1 MEEENKN
8 ASALPKKKRH
18 FILAVF
24 VIAVALTLVGQLAGA
39 LIMLPFKIMADGAD
53 DSIQFL
59 FMYLEFIGIDILV
72 LLYCAVFEKE
82 IFRSFL
88 GAGRGGGRGNRFR
101 SIGFGLLI
109 GFAMN
114 GICILAA
121 WLHGDLRFSVG
132 DFRLIYLICAL
143 LSVFVQ
149 SCAEELVTRGYMM
162 GALKARYRGWIAI
175 VGNALFFGLFH
186 LLNTGITV
194 VSFLEIVGIGLALS
208 LVVYYFESIWMAAAI
223 HTSWNFTQ
231 NFLFGLPNSG
241 FVSKG
246 SFLHLE
252 AASDSI
258 LYDTVF
264 GVEGAIPAL
273 IVTAVLAAAVIVYA
287 RKKTP
292 KSDF

>member
-1 MEEENKN
+1 MEEETKN
-8 ASALPKKKRH
+8 VTALPKKKRH

-24 VIAVALTLVGQLAGA
+24 VIAWVLALGGQLAGM
-39 LIMLPFKIMADGAD
+39 LIMYPFKTMAAGDD
-53 DSIQFL
+53 DSIQLL

-88 GAGRGGGRGNRFR
+88 GAGQGGGRGNRLR
-101 SIGFGLLI
+101 NLGIGLLI
-109 GFAMN
+109 GFVMN

-132 DFRLIYLICAL
+132 DFPLIYLICAL
-143 LSVFVQ
+143 LCVFVQ
-149 SCAEELVTRGYMM
+149 SSAEELVTRGYMM
-162 GALKARYRGWIAI
+162 GALKARYPGWIAI
-175 VGNALFFGLFH
+175 AGNALFFGSLHLF
-186 LLNTGITV
+186 NTGITV
-194 VSFLEIVGIGLALS
+194 VSFLEIIGIGLALS
-208 LVVYYFESIWMAAAI
+208 LIVYHFESLWMAAAI

-241 FVSKG
+241 HVSKG
-246 SFLHLE
+246 SFLHLD

-264 GVEGAIPAL
+264 GVEGAISAV
-273 IVTAVLAAAVIVYA
+273 IVTVALAAAVILYA
-287 RKKTP
+287 RKRAPGT
-292 KSDF
+292 